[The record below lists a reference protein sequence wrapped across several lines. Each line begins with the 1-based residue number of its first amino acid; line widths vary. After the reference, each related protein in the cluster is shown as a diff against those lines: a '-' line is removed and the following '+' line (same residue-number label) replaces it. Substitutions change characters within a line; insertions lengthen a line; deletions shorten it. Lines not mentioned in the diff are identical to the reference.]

1 MLLEGFI
8 LIDIASLKALKDM
21 PYTSIDKKS
30 LVDVSKIK
38 SQKTGNICEKVEN
51 FLNVVTN
58 PYIIKCGKTIVEI
71 EFSDN
76 IQTIESQTKKYL
88 KSLKA
93 Q

>member
-1 MLLEGFI
+1 M
-8 LIDIASLKALKDM
+8 IDIASLNALQDIS
-21 PYTSIDKKS
+21 YASIDKKS

-38 SQKTGNICEKVEN
+38 SRKGSIAEKVES
-51 FLNVVTN
+51 FLDEVTN

-71 EFSDN
+71 EFSDS